1 MEQNETKPK
10 ILLVDDDNFLLD
22 MYALKFKSTNFEFQ
36 TALGPEQA
44 LKILGEGFSPDFIAL
59 DIVMPVMDGF
69 ELIEKIKNESLAPNT
84 KFIVLSNQS
93 QESDIEKGKALGVS
107 DYIVKANLTPSEV
120 VSRIVELSK
129 K

>member
-1 MEQNETKPK
+1 MEQEEKKIK

-22 MYALKFKSTNFEFQ
+22 MYALKFKQTDFILE

-44 LKILGEGFSPDFIAL
+44 LKKLSDGFSPDFIAL
-59 DIVMPVMDGF
+59 DVVMPVMDGF
-69 ELIEKIKNESLAPNT
+69 EMIEKIRSDNLAPNA
-84 KFIVLSNQS
+84 KFIVLSNQG

-107 DYIVKANLTPSEV
+107 DYIIKANLTPSEV
-120 VSRIVELSK
+120 VSHIVTLSK

>member
-1 MEQNETKPK
+1 MEQEEKKIK

-22 MYALKFKSTNFEFQ
+22 MYALKFKQTDFILE

-44 LKILGEGFSPDFIAL
+44 LKKLSDGFSPDFIAL
-59 DIVMPVMDGF
+59 DVVMPVMDGF
-69 ELIEKIKNESLAPNT
+69 EMIEKIKSDNLAPNA
-84 KFIVLSNQS
+84 KFIVLSNQG

-107 DYIVKANLTPSEV
+107 DYIIKANLTPSEV
-120 VSRIVELSK
+120 VSHIVTLSK

>member
-1 MEQNETKPK
+1 MDQNETKPK

-22 MYALKFKSTNFEFQ
+22 MYALKFKTTNFEFQ

-44 LKILGEGFSPDFIAL
+44 LKILSEGFSPDFIAL

-69 ELIEKIKNESLAPNT
+69 ELIEKIKNENLAPST

-93 QESDIEKGKALGVS
+93 QETDIEKGKALGVS

-120 VSRIVELSK
+120 VSRIVEL
-129 K
+129 